1 MAAPDPGRS
10 PARVQRTTARVLP
23 VSDDGAV
30 LLVQDHD
37 PAHPDALRWGSV
49 GGGVDPGESL
59 ERTAVREL
67 HEETGVMAVPAQLVG
82 PVHTQETDYT
92 FDGTGY
98 HAPSTY
104 WALHL
109 ERGVTTSLEFLAPDE
124 VGHVFALDWWTP
136 EQLEGPGA
144 PAYADDHLPEIMRA
158 AIAAVLGGD
167 TRNARDHDKDTR

>member
-1 MAAPDPGRS
+1 MTTPGADGS
-10 PARVQRTTARVLP
+10 ARIRRTTARVLP

-49 GGGVDPGESL
+49 GGGVDPGESP
-59 ERTAVREL
+59 ERAAVREL
-67 HEETGVMAVPAQLVG
+67 HEETGVVAVPAQLIG
-82 PVHTQETDYT
+82 PVHAQEAEYS
-92 FDGTGY
+92 FAGLAY
-98 HAPSTY
+98 RAASTY

-109 ERGVTTSLEFLAPDE
+109 ERGVPTSLDHLAPDE

-136 EQLEGPGA
+136 EQLEAPEA

-158 AIAAVLGGD
+158 AVVAVLGGG
-167 TRNARDHDKDTR
+167 TRDAHDHEKDIR